1 MDLPQELIDSIVDAI
16 VDDVDLAQ
24 DPWIIDNTVDV
35 LETLKSCALVAHAFV
50 RPCQTYIFHGLTLS
64 DDERI
69 TPEALSDLFVASPHL
84 ASHVRA
90 LYFEYRAA
98 AEHLEPITHILASM
112 TNLARIDIY
121 PDLEGAWQG
130 YPAPLRASFAAAF
143 ALPCMRHI
151 TLWYFCFEDA
161 SELQALLN
169 ESTGLKTLVLR
180 SITFATTEPAE
191 NLEAP
196 REAPPPRVVLD
207 SLQLYF
213 LSAPHV
219 QAMLDAFTAVDLTCL
234 RSLYLH
240 NTPMNSLLRLNASSI
255 QHVKIRAYY
264 SDLFLAETVD
274 ADALAGAHGLQS
286 LDLKVPFLPSL
297 SKLVRF
303 FGSLDH
309 LVRLRTVCVTV
320 SQKTYPTEWQ
330 ELDGLLGELPALGDV
345 NVYSGSQWTP
355 GEPHE
360 EALMRAWM
368 PVLAGRDVLR
378 IHDCAPEET
387 TSAYNVH

>member
-50 RPCQTYIFHGLTLS
+50 RPCQAYIFHGLTLS

-69 TPEALSDLFVASPHL
+69 TPEALSDPFVASPHL

-98 AEHLEPITHILASM
+98 AEHLEPITDILASM

-130 YPAPLRASFAAAF
+130 
-143 ALPCMRHI
+143 
-151 TLWYFCFEDA
+151 
-161 SELQALLN
+161 

-191 NLEAP
+191 SLEVP
-196 REAPPPRVVLD
+196 PEAPPPRVVLD

-219 QAMLDAFTAVDLTCL
+219 QAMLDA
-234 RSLYLH
+234 
-240 NTPMNSLLRLNASSI
+240 LNASSI

-274 ADALAGAHGLQS
+274 VDAFAGAYGLQS

-297 SKLVRF
+297 SKMVQL
-303 FGSLDH
+303 FGSFDH

-378 IHDCAPEET
+378 IHDCAPDI
-387 TSAYNVH
+387 